1 MAGDSHPADSDSTD
15 AASATP
21 EYGETWVYESIVGA
35 IPGVDLSPGV
45 AVTVQFLLFEGAML
59 ALAAAYD
66 LWSAVPAGTAA
77 VGVAAAGSYLMLALG
92 SEIRASSAPP
102 AYPRLLFGTSIEVV
116 LGVLAFVALV
126 TALLTGGAAP
136 ARQPLLTALLGPMP
150 PAPAV
155 YLALL
160 VLWDLCYRIGTGWW
174 ASVVGLSRTV
184 RYRREFDAS
193 TRTRLRRADLLT
205 IGFALVQ
212 LALVP
217 FVGDRPVLLVAI
229 VGHVLAVTVVS
240 GASVV
245 LLSRS
250 V

>member
-1 MAGDSHPADSDSTD
+1 MAGDAGGDSDSP
-15 AASATP
+15 TP

-35 IPGVDLSPGV
+35 IPGVDLSPTA

-59 ALAAAYD
+59 ALAAGYD

-77 VGVAAAGSYLMLALG
+77 VGVAAAGSYLMLAL
-92 SEIRASSAPP
+92 SREIRASSAPP

-126 TALLTGGAAP
+126 TALLAGGAGVG
-136 ARQPLLTALLGPMP
+136 RRPLLTALLGPALP
-150 PAPAV
+150 VPAV

-174 ASVVGLSRTV
+174 ASVVGLSRSV
-184 RYRREFDAS
+184 RYRRTLDAP
-193 TRTRLRRADLLT
+193 TRARLRRADLLT

-250 V
+250 A